1 MSNSISQ
8 AVLKQRKQPHMTSL
22 QACTRLVAMVTVLC
36 VIILTLPLPE
46 AKWAAE
52 CVTVCVCTS
61 MCVCVC
67 ADQRVWPAFS
77 QTYSIFLQYK
87 HWLVGLGNDLV
98 ANYDIYRQYAW
109 KLLLQLTLG
118 FIMVRMTYS
127 IRNVWHSVYVINSLT
142 TNAGCAFLRF
152 WDVFF

>member
-67 ADQRVWPAFS
+67 V
-77 QTYSIFLQYK
+77 QTGGC
-87 HWLVGLGNDLV
+87 GLPF
-98 ANYDIYRQYAW
+98 RRP
-109 KLLLQLTLG
+109 T
-118 FIMVRMTYS
+118 
-127 IRNVWHSVYVINSLT
+127 
-142 TNAGCAFLRF
+142 
-152 WDVFF
+152 VFFFSINTGW